1 MNDRPILFSAP
12 TVENFWSKV
21 SRSGVDCCW
30 EWTGPLNAKG
40 YGRFHANG
48 ASEMAHRTAVRLEG
62 RDIPVGMEVDHICRN
77 RRCVNPD
84 HLRVVTHRENL
95 LAGGTIAAIAAAR
108 THCPKGHPLS
118 GKNLGIR
125 NGKRRCLE
133 CDRLRASSA
142 YQPTTTR
149 RRRPH
154 LMQEEVADIRQRIAN
169 GQSHAQIA
177 RDLSLSVATIS
188 RVRNAREDYGR

>member
-1 MNDRPILFSAP
+1 MTDRPILFSAP

-48 ASEMAHRTAVRLEG
+48 
-62 RDIPVGMEVDHICRN
+62 
-77 RRCVNPD
+77 
-84 HLRVVTHRENL
+84 
-95 LAGGTIAAIAAAR
+95 
-108 THCPKGHPLS
+108 
-118 GKNLGIR
+118 
-125 NGKRRCLE
+125 
-133 CDRLRASSA
+133 
-142 YQPTTTR
+142 
-149 RRRPH
+149 
-154 LMQEEVADIRQRIAN
+154 
-169 GQSHAQIA
+169 QSHAQIA